1 MSKYIYPY
9 QRILEMKVKEK
20 ENAQLLMA
28 KAVQKQTNIE
38 SRIMDLQSTI
48 TTVQERLSSEQNVGM
63 PILQL
68 RMIGDYV
75 SNLQKRVGI
84 ERIQLDFAKK
94 NVDKKQEVL
103 RDALKEE
110 KTWDLLKEKKQQEHL
125 EFIKQKEQ
133 SQLDEI
139 SNQMFYRQ
147 MEAKG

>member
-48 TTVQERLSSEQNVGM
+48 TTVQEQLSSEQNVGM